1 MYLLGFRRNSAT
13 ALVTVDFEGLRSL
26 AKRANKKKKMSSY
39 QGDDDAAEYMEDVDD
54 EMENV
59 EVDDVGDE
67 FRCGN
72 FDDDDLAA
80 SEEFDYS
87 NNKIADTTAEQARK
101 GKCIQR
107 IPWVMLSISRE
118 KYRQTRLQQYKNY
131 ENVPNSGESSEM
143 HASLSPNGKLLAIIG
158 DNPEGLIV
166 DPNSGKTLETL
177 SGHVDYSFAS
187 AWHPDGTTL
196 STGNQDKTCRVW
208 DIRNLSQALA
218 VLKGNIGAIRS
229 IRYTSVGSTWPWLN
243 LLTLSMSTTFQKGM
257 RQSRK
262 YISLGRS
269 LVYLSALTRKRS
281 SLGCGIALM
290 VASLSI
296 IGARTIY
303 T

>member
-1 MYLLGFRRNSAT
+1 
-13 ALVTVDFEGLRSL
+13 
-26 AKRANKKKKMSSY
+26 MSSY

-87 NNKIADTTAEQARK
+87 
-101 GKCIQR
+101 R

-118 KYRQTRLQQYKNY
+118 KYRQTSIIDKLHLYLLFHIGFSILIDRASAFAL
-131 ENVPNSGESSEM
+131 

-290 VASLSI
+290 LGSRCVHKELVQWRHRLDYDKVVCLNWTQGTLVLKI
-296 IGARTIY
+296 L
-303 T
+303 

>member
-1 MYLLGFRRNSAT
+1 
-13 ALVTVDFEGLRSL
+13 
-26 AKRANKKKKMSSY
+26 MSSY

-87 NNKIADTTAEQARK
+87 
-101 GKCIQR
+101 R

-143 HASLSPNGKLLAIIG
+143 HPDRPGVSFCSRTTYDDNAITNAIEIYNKPSGALHFTASNNDSGVRDFDMERYQLVNHFSFSLASQCKHASLSPNGKLLAIIG

-243 LLTLSMSTTFQKGM
+243 LLTLSMSTTFQKVEAQTRL
-257 RQSRK
+257 RQGGVPQLDPGNSSVK
-262 YISLGRS
+262 DPLG
-269 LVYLSALTRKRS
+269 YGDAFN
-281 SLGCGIALM
+281 
-290 VASLSI
+290 
-296 IGARTIY
+296 
-303 T
+303 